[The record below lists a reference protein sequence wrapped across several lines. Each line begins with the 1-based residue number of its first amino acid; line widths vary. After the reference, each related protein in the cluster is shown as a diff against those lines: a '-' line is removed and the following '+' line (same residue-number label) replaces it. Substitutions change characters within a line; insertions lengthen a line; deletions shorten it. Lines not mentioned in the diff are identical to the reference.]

1 MKKLLFAI
9 IAVIVVISMF
19 AGCGKQSVAQDDPTL
34 ISNDVFKIT
43 VPEDWPEKIHI
54 SFTDKS
60 INMYHKASQEAG
72 CGGWLV
78 SISEYEDE
86 VYKEMPSYEVVLM
99 DNEKF
104 YVAEY
109 PSDVQADVENEE
121 IMKEYF
127 EMFEQLPG
135 IIKETFELL

>member
-1 MKKLLFAI
+1 MKRLIFII
-9 IAVIVVISMF
+9 IAVILVISILT
-19 AGCGKQSVAQDDPTL
+19 GCSNEPVVQKDPTI